1 MGKKEISTIVCA
13 KNNQKFTL
21 QNKDFTI
28 DNAKYLKRVR
38 EITLKSSSL
47 TGVVNIGQINKSI
60 QFESSLERDFIYLLE
75 FNPNVKFYLE
85 QPLEIIYKDSNG
97 KKRKYTPDFII
108 EYFDGKVELIEIKYE
123 STLLSKK
130 EELEVKFTA
139 ARKFCMENKFDFKT
153 ITDKIIRI
161 EKEFE
166 LFNYKFLSRY
176 KSFYGNIN
184 IKESAF
190 EPYNFDLDLIL
201 NKINDLKKCKVIELV
216 ENCTN
221 DNDKKAE
228 IIFLTWYLIAN
239 KLIKTDFAKKLSVN
253 STIWVK

>member
-1 MGKKEISTIVCA
+1 MRKKVISTIVCA

-28 DNAKYLKRVR
+28 DNANYLKRVR

-47 TGVVNIGQINKSI
+47 TGIVNIGQINRSI

-85 QPLEIIYKDSNG
+85 QPLEIIYEDSNG

-139 ARKFCMENKFDFKT
+139 ARNFCMESNLEFKI
-153 ITDKIIRI
+153 ITEILIRI
-161 EKEFE
+161 EKELE
-166 LFNYKFLSRY
+166 LYNYKFLSRY

-190 EPYNFDLDLIL
+190 EPFNNDLKLIL
-201 NKINDLKKCKVIELV
+201 NKMNILKKCKIIELV
-216 ENCTN
+216 ENCAN

-239 KLIKTDFAKKLSVN
+239 KLIITDFSKKLSVN
-253 STIWVK
+253 SIIWVK